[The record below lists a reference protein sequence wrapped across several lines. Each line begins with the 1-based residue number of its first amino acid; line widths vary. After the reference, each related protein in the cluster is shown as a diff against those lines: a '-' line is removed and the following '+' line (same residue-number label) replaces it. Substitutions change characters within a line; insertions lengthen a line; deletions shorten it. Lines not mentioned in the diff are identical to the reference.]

1 MAGRI
6 LKKQY
11 AVLGFTQG
19 LVDMMWEQRY
29 AHQPNNKTFAAA
41 RQRLIEHGDRM
52 NSLFRKEGSLKQ
64 RDIDEIKGQIDALKI
79 DHIPAGEFTPMLAVS
94 FCIDLIVEQIA
105 LTRGTKKKAF
115 EGLLTRIREFE
126 RYFDRN
132 KTYDSPEG
140 LEMAEAYRA
149 MVA

>member
-1 MAGRI
+1 M
-6 LKKQY
+6 
-11 AVLGFTQG
+11 
-19 LVDMMWEQRY
+19 
-29 AHQPNNKTFAAA
+29 
-41 RQRLIEHGDRM
+41 
-52 NSLFRKEGSLKQ
+52 KQ

-132 KTYDSPEG
+132 KTYDSSEG
-140 LEMAEAYRA
+140 IEMAEAYRA